1 MSSSRKRAA
10 VAKANREVEHI
21 NQKLMR
27 AQHHASMMETFAKI
41 ASMKHDEKQL
51 EIYELKLK
59 YCPETLTEKDNEL
72 YEKLKKQLEEYKNP
86 TKPEPI
92 PQLIFAEEEYNEKVN
107 LATNITE

>member
-1 MSSSRKRAA
+1 MSSDRKRSAIK
-10 VAKANREVEHI
+10 KAQNETEFLKQRLVLAEHH
-21 NQKLMR
+21 L
-27 AQHHASMMETFAKI
+27 SVMETFAKI

-86 TKPEPI
+86 TKPESI